1 MDRIEMGN
9 LFCANISKG
18 LLTPGGVHIR
28 FWSGGPFAFFRRNL
42 LGGNELSPSFP
53 REVKFIYLPKI
64 TVFS

>member
-1 MDRIEMGN
+1 MGN
-9 LFCANISKG
+9 LFCSNISKG

-28 FWSGGPFAFFRRNL
+28 FWRGGPFAFFRRNL

-53 REVKFIYLPKI
+53 RKVTFIYLSKL